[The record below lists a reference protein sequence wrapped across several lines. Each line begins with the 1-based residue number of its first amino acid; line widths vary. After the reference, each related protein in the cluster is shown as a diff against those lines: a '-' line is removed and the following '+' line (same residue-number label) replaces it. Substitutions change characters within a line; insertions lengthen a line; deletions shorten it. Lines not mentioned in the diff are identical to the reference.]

1 MRKLILIPFL
11 LLSLWSFGQTSLATY
26 SLPSATG
33 TDTYSYSPTT
43 AMTLTNGATLR
54 LKFTNANTTT
64 ATLNISSTGAVALTK
79 ADGTALSSGDITAGS
94 VWWVIYDSA
103 ANKWKLSGGSGGG
116 GGTVSSIATTSP
128 ITGGTITTTG
138 TIGINNAAADGSTKG
153 AASFTANDF
162 DASSGNISIDY
173 TNGQESSGSNKGFLT
188 STDWTT
194 FNNKQSAITFGT
206 GVQTALGVNIG
217 TAGSF
222 IVNGGALGTPSSGVA
237 TNLTGTASGLTAGTV
252 TTNANLTGAITSSGN
267 ATSLGSFTSSNLRG
281 ALTDELGTGATL
293 FDGATPTSLIGTNIT
308 GIPISTGLTGG
319 STNRI
324 PYFTSSTAL
333 SVSGA
338 PIFDGTNLG
347 IGVTPQSLLT
357 VSRQSSIQSP
367 VSGSTEHIIGLD
379 ANPLRITFDT
389 HNNASASGTAF
400 MVRRSRGTSASPS
413 ALSSGDVI
421 AAFSGRGY
429 GTTQYAAASTGL
441 INIKANQTFT
451 DANNGTYIS
460 FDATPD
466 NSVTAAEV
474 FRFGGSG
481 QLGIGG
487 ANFGSSGNT
496 ILSGGSGAAVS
507 WGQYAQSNLSGLG
520 TGVSTWLGT
529 PSWTNFNS
537 AITGTAPYW
546 SLASGGTLTGN
557 QTITG
562 PTLSGLTAS
571 TESIRLNFDFS
582 QTKTFNT
589 GAITTQRE
597 VVFQK
602 PTYSVA
608 STITKAATVAI
619 ADSPAITGGGTITNP
634 YSLWVQAG
642 ATQLDGNLAVV
653 GTANITG
660 SLNASSNTAIQNYY
674 RIAPTYTMTSN
685 NSTAFIMQGS
695 PTLRASASDIYRG
708 FHQNQTISANA
719 ATQTIYG
726 WVVDNT
732 YGGMTNSPSIIN
744 IAYLSGLSS
753 SSGTASFKNLIQP
766 TYNTLGSYSG
776 TGIDLDIDPVLTST
790 TGLTHLALRA
800 TSGQVLL
807 GGTTVTTS
815 TRVDQRGLGT
825 TNSTINHRW
834 ADSGNTLLGTVTDD
848 GTLKI
853 NHIGGNTSA
862 PSIAAGAGA
871 GTGPTVVVTN
881 ATDMSGIVDVTTGT
895 TPTGTNS
902 TIATITFNKS
912 FASAPNIQL
921 TPNNANAAGLAA
933 ALTMVYVTSTTTT
946 FVVTSGT
953 TALTA
958 STQYKWFYSVIQ

>member
-619 ADSPAITGGGTITNP
+619 A
-634 YSLWVQAG
+634 
-642 ATQLDGNLAVV
+642 
-653 GTANITG
+653 
-660 SLNASSNTAIQNYY
+660 
-674 RIAPTYTMTSN
+674 
-685 NSTAFIMQGS
+685 
-695 PTLRASASDIYRG
+695 
-708 FHQNQTISANA
+708 
-719 ATQTIYG
+719 
-726 WVVDNT
+726 
-732 YGGMTNSPSIIN
+732 
-744 IAYLSGLSS
+744 
-753 SSGTASFKNLIQP
+753 
-766 TYNTLGSYSG
+766 
-776 TGIDLDIDPVLTST
+776 
-790 TGLTHLALRA
+790 
-800 TSGQVLL
+800 
-807 GGTTVTTS
+807 
-815 TRVDQRGLGT
+815 
-825 TNSTINHRW
+825 
-834 ADSGNTLLGTVTDD
+834 
-848 GTLKI
+848 
-853 NHIGGNTSA
+853 
-862 PSIAAGAGA
+862 
-871 GTGPTVVVTN
+871 
-881 ATDMSGIVDVTTGT
+881 
-895 TPTGTNS
+895 
-902 TIATITFNKS
+902 
-912 FASAPNIQL
+912 
-921 TPNNANAAGLAA
+921 
-933 ALTMVYVTSTTTT
+933 
-946 FVVTSGT
+946 
-953 TALTA
+953 
-958 STQYKWFYSVIQ
+958 